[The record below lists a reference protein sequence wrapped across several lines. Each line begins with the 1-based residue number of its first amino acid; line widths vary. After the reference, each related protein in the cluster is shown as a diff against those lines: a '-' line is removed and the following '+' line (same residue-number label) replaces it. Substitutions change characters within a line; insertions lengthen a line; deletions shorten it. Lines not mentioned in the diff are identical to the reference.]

1 MYNEKINELLR
12 QKADLHARLNLLPY
26 DGTPD
31 VRENNS
37 GKYLY
42 VKKRVAGKQ
51 QSSYV
56 GIYNDEL
63 YAAILRYTR
72 EARELR
78 KGIRKIEKALAEIGY
93 EDTELSKEVILNL
106 DFARANMKSSIYEQA
121 VLEGVATTF
130 PQTETI
136 IDGGIINGVSSYD
149 VQKILNLKH
158 AWEFILDKDVLRSR
172 SDLYVLSHIARLVNE
187 GFYTEGGRLRGVPVK
202 IGGTNYTPPL
212 PIEVDVKEAL
222 DRILN
227 EDASPVDVAISL
239 CLYCMKAQLFND
251 GNKRTAVIYANHYLI
266 SKGGGLLI
274 IPEKQV
280 PEFKRLLV
288 RYYEGKDTGEIEE
301 FMRCECIRK

>member
-31 VRENNS
+31 LRENNS

-42 VKKRVAGKQ
+42 VKKRVSGKQ

-121 VLEGVATTF
+121 EL
-130 PQTETI
+130 
-136 IDGGIINGVSSYD
+136 
-149 VQKILNLKH
+149 
-158 AWEFILDKDVLRSR
+158 
-172 SDLYVLSHIARLVNE
+172 
-187 GFYTEGGRLRGVPVK
+187 
-202 IGGTNYTPPL
+202 
-212 PIEVDVKEAL
+212 
-222 DRILN
+222 
-227 EDASPVDVAISL
+227 
-239 CLYCMKAQLFND
+239 
-251 GNKRTAVIYANHYLI
+251 
-266 SKGGGLLI
+266 
-274 IPEKQV
+274 
-280 PEFKRLLV
+280 
-288 RYYEGKDTGEIEE
+288 
-301 FMRCECIRK
+301 